1 MRRDR
6 PNFFVSF
13 CLFRFV
19 NSQQVARPSI
29 AASRRTCP
37 HRSRRRTRVYHTG
50 KRDACG
56 ISPRTTRGRW
66 ALAGPPGKSAENQL
80 CGPRVFSRGLRN
92 SLKSLR
98 NKSVLLF
105 WFRWL
110 FSTSSR
116 PPSFSRSEAHPSP
129 AARCLSCSD
138 NRSLPSGL
146 PTVRACRWLT
156 SLRATNRARVPMEID
171 ELDANVIVVDDDLQ
185 AEWLKLVP
193 GQVQAL
199 PEAAPWQGL
208 SIVCCT

>member
-1 MRRDR
+1 MRCDR
-6 PNFFVSF
+6 PNFFVSL

-129 AARCLSCSD
+129 AARPPQD
-138 NRSLPSGL
+138 AYPV
-146 PTVRACRWLT
+146 PTIAHF
-156 SLRATNRARVPMEID
+156 LRATNRARVPMEID

-193 GQVQAL
+193 GQQAL

>member
-1 MRRDR
+1 VGLPPSDALLLLFGVFVFGDVKEMLRPRDFHIGMISKAKRHPLSPFVLRHEMRSTEFFR
-6 PNFFVSF
+6 FVLFVSF
-13 CLFRFV
+13 RQFATSCARTP
-19 NSQQVARPSI
+19 RPSI

-66 ALAGPPGKSAENQL
+66 TLAGPPGKSAENQL

-116 PPSFSRSEAHPSP
+116 PPSFSRSEAHPLP

-146 PTVRACRWLT
+146 PTVRACRW
-156 SLRATNRARVPMEID
+156 
-171 ELDANVIVVDDDLQ
+171 
-185 AEWLKLVP
+185 K
-193 GQVQAL
+193 
-199 PEAAPWQGL
+199 
-208 SIVCCT
+208 